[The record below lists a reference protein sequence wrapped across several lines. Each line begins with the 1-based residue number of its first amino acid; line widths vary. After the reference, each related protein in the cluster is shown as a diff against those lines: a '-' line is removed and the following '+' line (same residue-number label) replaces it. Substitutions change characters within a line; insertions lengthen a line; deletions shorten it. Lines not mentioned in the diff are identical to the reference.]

1 LYYHRIGTPQ
11 SADVLVVEFPEEPK
25 WRMYTISHLCHNIE
39 FIITLIH
46 RDAEV
51 SECGN
56 YLLITPQKDCR
67 DNLLY
72 FANIGSLKDGPQ
84 GILPLQQI
92 VDKFEADYEVCFD
105 SNVVIPVINY
115 AGLFSMSRTLGQSAF
130 SVPIK
135 MPPTTDWSASIW
147 RIPVWTS
154 GAPLSR
160 KIQRTCLTGLSM
172 CTEINLSCAIFMMS
186 K

>member
-1 LYYHRIGTPQ
+1 ME
-11 SADVLVVEFPEEPK
+11 DVCYFNLLSNTDLIVV
-25 WRMYTISHLCHNIE
+25 
-39 FIITLIH
+39 LID

-92 VDKFEADYEVCFD
+92 VDKFEADYEVCIGRI
-105 SNVVIPVINY
+105 VVVSIAHFP
-115 AGLFSMSRTLGQSAF
+115 GLFSTSQMLGQSAF
-130 SVPIK
+130 SVPIR

-147 RIPVWTS
+147 SAPVWTS

-160 KIQRTCLTGLSM
+160 KIQRMCLTGQ
-172 CTEINLSCAIFMMS
+172 
-186 K
+186 